1 MKRCT
6 VFGLIICLIGC
17 TTLQPVTGNPAA
29 VQQRIASGA
38 VLKRGDHVVVRTM
51 DGRTHDF
58 NVTSISASTI
68 EGSGESNTQE
78 DGRENAYV
86 RRCAT

>member
-1 MKRCT
+1 M
-6 VFGLIICLIGC
+6 
-17 TTLQPVTGNPAA
+17 LQPVPGNPAA
-29 VQQRIASGA
+29 VQQRIASGEL
-38 VLKRGDHVVVRTM
+38 LKVGDHVVVLSK